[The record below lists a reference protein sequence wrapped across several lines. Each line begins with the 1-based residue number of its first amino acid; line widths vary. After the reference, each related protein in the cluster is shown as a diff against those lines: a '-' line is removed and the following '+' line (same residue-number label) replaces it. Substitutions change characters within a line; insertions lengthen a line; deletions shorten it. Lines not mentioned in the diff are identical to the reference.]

1 MLNYNSPINENRNHS
16 NLILSEIE
24 PTIKINLR
32 SKKKEILAKIGKSL
46 SIIPPTEPNTSSS
59 NDILNILWLSPDE
72 WMIYSNNTND
82 YNYKLEDNLYNE
94 VSKLNYGSITN
105 VSEHWIMIN
114 MKGDKVYELLSSSC
128 HYNFNEFKNKKGSV
142 VQTILNHIDVIIHNK
157 DINNLNLFVRRSFS
171 NHLWSWLNDSARFI

>member
-1 MLNYNSPINENRNHS
+1 MLDYNSPINENKNYS
-16 NLILSEIE
+16 NLKLSEIE
-24 PTIKINLR
+24 PITKINLR
-32 SKKKEILAKIGKSL
+32 SKKKEILTKIGKSL

-82 YNYKLEDNLYNE
+82 YNYKLEDDLYNQ

-105 VSEHWIMIN
+105 VSEHWMMIN
-114 MKGDKVYELLSSSC
+114 LTGDKVYELLSSSC
-128 HYNFNEFKNKKGSV
+128 HYNFNEFKNVKGSV
-142 VQTILNHIDVIIHNK
+142 VQTLVNHIDVIIHNK

-171 NHLWSWLNDSARFI
+171 NHLWSWLKDSTRFI

>member
-1 MLNYNSPINENRNHS
+1 MLDYNSPINENKNYS
-16 NLILSEIE
+16 NLKLSEIE
-24 PTIKINLR
+24 PITKINLR
-32 SKKKEILAKIGKSL
+32 SKKKEILTKIGKSL

-82 YNYKLEDNLYNE
+82 YNYKLEDDLYNQ

-105 VSEHWIMIN
+105 VSEHWMMIN
-114 MKGDKVYELLSSSC
+114 LMGDKVYDLLSSSC
-128 HYNFNEFKNKKGSV
+128 HYNFNEFKNVKGSV
-142 VQTILNHIDVIIHNK
+142 VQTLVNHIDVIIHNK

>member
-1 MLNYNSPINENRNHS
+1 MLNYNLPINEDKNYS
-16 NLILSEIE
+16 DLKLSEIE
-24 PTIKINLR
+24 PITKINLR
-32 SKKKEILAKIGKSL
+32 SKKKEILTTIGKSL

-72 WMIYSNNTND
+72 WMIYSNNTNN
-82 YNYKLEDNLYNE
+82 YNYKLEDDLYNQ
-94 VSKLNYGSITN
+94 VYKLNYGSITN

-114 MKGDKVYELLSSSC
+114 LKGDKVYELLSSSC
-128 HYNFNEFKNKKGSV
+128 HYNFNEFKNVKGSV
-142 VQTILNHIDVIIHNK
+142 VQTLLNHIDVIIHNK

>member
-1 MLNYNSPINENRNHS
+1 MLNYNSPINENINHS
-16 NLILSEIE
+16 DLILSEIE

-32 SKKKEILAKIGKSL
+32 SKKRDILAKIGKSL

-72 WMIYSNNTND
+72 WLIYSNNTNG

-114 MKGDKVYELLSSSC
+114 IKGEKVYELLSSSC
-128 HYNFNEFKNKKGSV
+128 NYNFDKFKNIKGSV
-142 VQTILNHIDVIIHNK
+142 VQTLVNHIDVIIHNK
-157 DINNLNLFVRRSFS
+157 NSNNLNLFVRRSFS

>member
-32 SKKKEILAKIGKSL
+32 SKKKEILTKIGKSL

-128 HYNFNEFKNKKGSV
+128 HYNFNEFKNVKGSV
-142 VQTILNHIDVIIHNK
+142 VQTSV
-157 DINNLNLFVRRSFS
+157 SYT
-171 NHLWSWLNDSARFI
+171 HLRAHET

>member
-1 MLNYNSPINENRNHS
+1 MLNYNSPINENKNYS
-16 NLILSEIE
+16 DLTLTEVE
-24 PTIKINLR
+24 PTTKINLR
-32 SKKKEILAKIGKSL
+32 SKKRDILTKIGKSL

-72 WMIYSNNTND
+72 WIIYSNNTND
-82 YNYKLEDNLYNE
+82 YNYKLEDDIYNQ

-105 VSEHWIMIN
+105 VSEHWVMIN
-114 MKGDKVYELLSSSC
+114 LQGDKVYELLSSSC
-128 HYNFNEFKNKKGSV
+128 HYNFNEFKNVKGSV
-142 VQTILNHIDVIIHNK
+142 VQTLVNHIDVIIHNK

>member
-16 NLILSEIE
+16 DLVLSEIE

-32 SKKKEILAKIGKSL
+32 SKKREILAKIAKSL

-72 WMIYSNNTND
+72 WMIYSNNANN

-114 MKGDKVYELLSSSC
+114 MKGVKVYELLSASC
-128 HYNFNEFKNKKGSV
+128 HYNFNEFKNVKGSV
-142 VQTILNHIDVIIHNK
+142 IQTLLNHIDVIIHNK
-157 DINNLNLFVRRSFS
+157 DVNNLNLFVRRSFS

>member
-16 NLILSEIE
+16 NLKLSEIE

-32 SKKKEILAKIGKSL
+32 SKKREILAKIDKSL

-59 NDILNILWLSPDE
+59 NDILSILWLSPDE

-114 MKGDKVYELLSSSC
+114 MKGVKVYELLLSL
-128 HYNFNEFKNKKGSV
+128 
-142 VQTILNHIDVIIHNK
+142 IHI
-157 DINNLNLFVRRSFS
+157 
-171 NHLWSWLNDSARFI
+171 